1 MKLFQ
6 TECYFEKKKI
16 LIWGKCFEIELLLAM
31 MLPYFGESLVCG
43 LSGYS
48 GNLWWMTVEVGH
60 NSGSWLGRWI
70 CEVDVEFG

>member
-6 TECYFEKKKI
+6 IECYFEKKKSWFGENV
-16 LIWGKCFEIELLLAM
+16 LKLNCYLAT
-31 MLPYFGESLVCG
+31 MLPYFGESLVFG
-43 LSGYS
+43 LPGYS

-70 CEVDVEFG
+70 CEVDVEFR